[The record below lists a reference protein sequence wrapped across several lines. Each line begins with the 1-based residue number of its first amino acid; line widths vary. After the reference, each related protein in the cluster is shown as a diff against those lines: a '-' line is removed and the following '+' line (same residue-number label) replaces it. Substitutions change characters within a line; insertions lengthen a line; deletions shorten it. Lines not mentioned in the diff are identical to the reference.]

1 MHIRHVGTKLA
12 TFAKTSA
19 IDLSKKQ
26 VIAGVMHYLNL
37 QIPPYVQVDLFH
49 ISLTQFSRMLGYF
62 ANFYPCF
69 LI

>member
-26 VIAGVMHYLNL
+26 VVTDNINRDKDVV
-37 QIPPYVQVDLFH
+37 VQKLRNTTVEDE
-49 ISLTQFSRMLGYF
+49 SCG
-62 ANFYPCF
+62 
-69 LI
+69 